1 MHLTAFLIAE
11 LQIVSQN
18 FRLVYDIQVTKVPE
32 IYLDNAATTKP
43 HPGVVEAITRALTA
57 DFGNPSSLHR
67 KGIDA
72 ERVVRAARVAVARTL
87 DVSPEEIIFT
97 SGGTESNTL
106 AIRGFAGIAKGR
118 HIVTDAIE
126 HSSVLTPVQRLAEQG
141 FEVTELPVDA
151 AGRVSPEQVANA
163 LRPDTALVCVMA
175 VNNEIGTVQPI
186 EEIGRTIKRRRG
198 AGRAAVFHVDA
209 VQAWGKIPLR
219 PRAWGVDLLSVSAHK
234 VHGPKGAG
242 ALYVRKGVRLAPL
255 LGGGDQEQG
264 IRPGTENVPGIA
276 GLGAAAELIGRDF
289 EEATTRMSGLRDR
302 LRAALAAVPDVRINS
317 PAERAAPHILN
328 ASFAGVRGET
338 LLHRL
343 EMDGIY
349 TSTGSA
355 CHSHRVEPSHVLLAI
370 GLNPDLATSSLRFGL
385 SRFTTEEEI
394 EIVAAAV
401 TSAVAEL
408 RALVR

>member
-1 MHLTAFLIAE
+1 MKLE
-11 LQIVSQN
+11 
-18 FRLVYDIQVTKVPE
+18 RD

-43 HPGVVEAITRALTA
+43 HPAVVEAITRALTA
-57 DFGNPSSLHR
+57 NFGNPSSLHR
-67 KGIDA
+67 KGLDA
-72 ERVVRAARVAVARTL
+72 ERVVRAAREAVALTL
-87 DVSPEEIIFT
+87 EVTPGEIVFT

-106 AIRGFAGIAKGR
+106 AIRGVAGIAKGR

-126 HSSVLTPVQRLAEQG
+126 HSSVLTPVRRLAPEG
-141 FEVTELPVDA
+141 FEVTELPVDGE
-151 AGRVSPEQVANA
+151 GRISAEQVGNA
-163 LRPDTALVCVMA
+163 LRPDTAFVSVMA
-175 VNNEIGTVQPI
+175 VNNEIGTIQPI
-186 EEIGRTIKRRRG
+186 EGIARTIKQH
-198 AGRAAVFHVDA
+198 RAKGTPVVFHVDA

-219 PRAWGVDLLSVSAHK
+219 PRAWGVDLMSVSAHK

-289 EEATTRMSGLRDR
+289 EDATRRMAGLRDR
-302 LRAALAAVPDVRINS
+302 LRAALADVPDVRINT
-317 PAERAAPHILN
+317 PAQEAAPHILN
-328 ASFAGVRGET
+328 ASFPGVRGET

-370 GLNPDLATSSLRFGL
+370 GLSPDLATSSLRFGL
-385 SRFTTEEEI
+385 SRFTTPEEI
-394 EIVAAAV
+394 DTVAAAV

>member
-1 MHLTAFLIAE
+1 MK
-11 LQIVSQN
+11 
-18 FRLVYDIQVTKVPE
+18 RE

-43 HPGVVEAITRALTA
+43 HPAVVEAITRALTA
-57 DFGNPSSLHR
+57 NFGNPSSLHR
-67 KGIDA
+67 KGLDA
-72 ERVVRAARVAVARTL
+72 ERVVRAAREAVALTL
-87 DVSPEEIIFT
+87 EVTPEEIVFT

-106 AIRGFAGIAKGR
+106 AIRGVAGVTKGR
-118 HIVTDAIE
+118 HIVTDKIE
-126 HSSVLTPVQRLAEQG
+126 HSSVLTPIRRLAGEG

-151 AGRVSPEQVANA
+151 AGRVSPEQVGNA
-163 LRPDTALVCVMA
+163 LRPDTALVSVMA
-175 VNNEIGTVQPI
+175 INNEIGTIQPI
-186 EEIGRTIKRRRG
+186 EEIGRTIKRHRA
-198 AGRAAVFHVDA
+198 AGGAAVFHVDA

-219 PRAWGVDLLSVSAHK
+219 PRAWGVDLMSVSAHK
-234 VHGPKGAG
+234 VHGPKGSG
-242 ALYVRKGVRLAPL
+242 ALCVRKGVRLAPL

-276 GLGAAAELIGRDF
+276 GLGAAAQLIGRDF
-289 EEATTRMSGLRDR
+289 DEAIRRMAELRDR
-302 LRAALAAVPDVRINS
+302 LRTALAVVPDVRINT
-317 PAERAAPHILN
+317 PAQGAAPHILN
-328 ASFAGVRGET
+328 ASFPGVRGET

-385 SRFTTEEEI
+385 SRFTTEDEI
-394 EIVAAAV
+394 EIVEAAV
-401 TSAVAEL
+401 ISAVAEL